1 EPVSTRYSHKVF
13 EIGVHLTHAI
23 PPCGHSLATTL
34 YTNLPRATRFR
45 NSRVR
50 LLQSRNQRFSID
62 FEMSKLQEMKEL
74 LSVLDTN
81 KDNKV
86 SVDELKAF
94 LERNQGRLDRKRVE
108 QFIAVHDK
116 DKDGKLDLNEPASC
130 LAGS

>member
-1 EPVSTRYSHKVF
+1 
-13 EIGVHLTHAI
+13 
-23 PPCGHSLATTL
+23 
-34 YTNLPRATRFR
+34 
-45 NSRVR
+45 
-50 LLQSRNQRFSID
+50 
-62 FEMSKLQEMKEL
+62 MSKLQEMKEL

-116 DKDGKLDLNEPASC
+116 DKDGKLDLNELASC
-130 LAGS
+130 LAGP